1 MSEIRWSSKC
11 FHVDTWGRGMKTS
24 MLLSITSVSPEALKI
39 TREQFVE
46 LGLRHHFVSCRFR
59 LASQPRRKT
68 HAFLEID
75 MRRKCFWSHESTHS
89 SFIQWQNLEQYFSMK
104 HGTCKNDQSFLKLQ
118 PTQWHQWPMYLPS
131 PQIQGKVG
139 FSPTQSRWGNGSEYP
154 CEGGGS
160 PTAVVEG
167 GAEMSRGALV
177 GGWGFGRFRSQ
188 RRRQRVKE
196 TWRSQWRDCH
206 PARPGM
212 YKTM

>member
-11 FHVDTWGRGMKTS
+11 FHVDTSRSGMKKS

-59 LASQPRRKT
+59 LASQPRWKT
-68 HAFLEID
+68 RAFLEID
-75 MRRKCFWSHESTHS
+75 MRLNVFGAMNQHIHWKFNDRTSSNISSWNMVHAKMINHFSSSNQPSDQCTSHLLKSRERLDFPQRKAVGGMA
-89 SFIQWQNLEQYFSMK
+89 QNILVKAGF
-104 HGTCKNDQSFLKLQ
+104 HQ
-118 PTQWHQWPMYLPS
+118 P
-131 PQIQGKVG
+131 V
-139 FSPTQSRWGNGSEYP
+139 
-154 CEGGGS
+154 GGGGRQC
-160 PTAVVEG
+160 P
-167 GAEMSRGALV
+167 RGALV
-177 GGWGFGRFRSQ
+177 GGWILECFRSH